1 MNYVFIDSNKT
12 IGGIEALFIELAKY
26 LSKKNNI
33 YFIVH
38 NNNSAYIKNLE
49 NIPSIKFV
57 VRTVYKRV
65 EYFSDNDIKIEKQ
78 SMLENFDNCEDYHV
92 IVPYFDALQ
101 FAIAVFGDRNNF
113 KLMHLWAHPQ
123 SWCTT
128 LKLKNSDWFTK
139 ERIINS
145 KYMYQKK
152 LLEALRDNGGD
163 FYSSRSVTVFN
174 SWYYDIDINPQKVES
189 LPIDSYN
196 QIESWQYDNNKNS
209 LSVLWVGR
217 FDAWKNEAIIHIYR
231 TLELLAEKNKGVKIK
246 FDIVGYGKPQ
256 HDAYIRNN
264 VFSKDVEVNFIGGVR
279 LEELPKL
286 FTKYDLGVAMGLTV
300 KKMAQVG
307 LPSIII
313 DSFERG
319 QAYIKNANW
328 LFDTSEGDAGDGYY
342 FNIAGHELKQRK
354 KLIELLEEVTIN
366 PCLLSQYS
374 IRCKEFVDEHYSF
387 ERQSKAII
395 QTAVNST
402 FAGLNLPIYRRNFVI
417 RIAYLGYKKI
427 QSIKSLF
434 LRKMLMKAK

>member
-1 MNYVFIDSNKT
+1 MNYIFVDSS
-12 IGGIEALFIELAKY
+12 IVLGGVETLLIELAKY
-26 LSKKNNI
+26 LVNKDNKVYFTSYKTENI
-33 YFIVH
+33 YINNLSEVDNIFFLYKQVEPKAIEFFSRRELKLEKH
-38 NNNSAYIKNLE
+38 NILDQLDE
-49 NIPSIKFV
+49 NQ
-57 VRTVYKRV
+57 
-65 EYFSDNDIKIEKQ
+65 E
-78 SMLENFDNCEDYHV
+78 YHV
-92 IVPYFDALQ
+92 IAPYFDALQ
-101 FAIAVFGDRNNF
+101 FAMAVFGDKKNF

-128 LKLKNSDWFTK
+128 LKLKNNDWFTK
-139 ERIINS
+139 EKIVNL

-163 FYSSRSVTVFN
+163 FYSGRSVTVFN

-196 QIESWQYDNNKNS
+196 QIESWEYDNNKNS

-231 TLELLAEKNKGVKIK
+231 TLELLAEKNKRVKIK
-246 FDIVGYGKPQ
+246 FDIVGYGNPQ
-256 HDAYIRNN
+256 HDAYIRNS
-264 VFSKDVEVNFIGGVR
+264 VFSNHVQVNFIGGVKP
-279 LEELPKL
+279 ENLPNL
-286 FTKYDLGVAMGLTV
+286 FSEYDLGIAMGLTV

-307 LPSIII
+307 LPTIVI

-354 KLIELLEEVTIN
+354 KLIELLEEVTMN

-387 ERQSKAII
+387 ERQSKAIM
-395 QTAVNST
+395 QTAINST
-402 FAGLNLPIYRRNFVI
+402 FAGLNFPIYRRNFAT

-427 QSIKSLF
+427 KNIKFLF
-434 LRKMLMKAK
+434 QGRPLC

>member
-49 NIPSIKFV
+49 NISSIKFV
-57 VRTVYKRV
+57 VRTVYKPV

-101 FAIAVFGDRNNF
+101 FAMAVFGDRNNF

-163 FYSSRSVTVFN
+163 FYSSRSITVFN

-231 TLELLAEKNKGVKIK
+231 TLGLLAEKNKGVKIK

-264 VFSKDVEVNFIGGVR
+264 VFSNDVEVNFIGGVR

-307 LPSIII
+307 LPSIVI